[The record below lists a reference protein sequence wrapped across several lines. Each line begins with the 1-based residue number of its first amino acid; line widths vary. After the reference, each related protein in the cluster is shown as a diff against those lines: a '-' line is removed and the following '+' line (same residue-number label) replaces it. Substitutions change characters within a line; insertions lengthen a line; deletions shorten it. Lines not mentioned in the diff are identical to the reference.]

1 MARADASERQ
11 RDRADGRLVEAVEV
25 RVVEG
30 VLGDDALVRRVVEHL
45 GDEVDAGVVEARRVE
60 VGDAVAQRL
69 RLPLGELGL
78 VVGELKRG
86 VGRRRR

>member
-1 MARADASERQ
+1 M
-11 RDRADGRLVEAVEV
+11 
-25 RVVEG
+25 VEG

-78 VVGELKRG
+78 VVGELKEGGWGGGGEKREAAEARA
-86 VGRRRR
+86 VVVMVEEVVLMVAAQ